1 VNRTLLLAGLVL
13 LIAIVFGSVATHGFI
28 NFDDPEYIANNA
40 IVQRGLTSEGVHYAF
55 TSLKPFYWQPLTWL
69 SLMFDCSLW
78 GVRAGAALIEN
89 VVLHAISALL
99 LFATLLLATKNV
111 NRSAAAAAIWAVH
124 PLRVESVAWV
134 AERKDVLST
143 LFFIAAMLA
152 YVAFAQRRT
161 PLRYALI
168 VIAFVLAVM
177 AKPMAITLPVALLLL
192 DLWPLQ
198 RKPSWIDKL
207 PLFAISAI
215 VLATTFVGQE
225 HALASIPVSVRI
237 SNAITSNAAYL
248 RKFFLPT
255 ELAILYPYDYYIAPL
270 IVAICLLLL
279 AAITFFAFR
288 TKRRF
293 VTAGWLWFV
302 ITLVPVIGIVQ
313 AGAQSMADRFTYI
326 PSIGLTF
333 AIVWLAADLVAPRT
347 ATYAAIITIAIL
359 SAMSFHQLTF
369 WKNSE
374 SVWSRAIAVTKDN
387 VSAEMHLAAALEADG
402 RADEAMPYYAE
413 AARMS
418 HGAPVPLFE
427 AGSALL
433 RAKRYS
439 DAISPLEQAVALD
452 PTIAGAQESLG
463 LALLYAERPTDAIP
477 HLEAAPKTAST
488 WNNLALAYGRK
499 NDLPS
504 SERAFAEA
512 IRLDPNLYDARMNYV
527 ALLTASNRNEEALT
541 QLAAATRIQP
551 SSVEPHV
558 FRAIVLANLG
568 RHPDAAAEAEAAMKI
583 NEKSS
588 NEEFTR
594 ALRLGP
600 SDDNLRQFIA
610 AMRK

>member
-1 VNRTLLLAGLVL
+1 VNRTLLLASLVV

-28 NFDDPEYIANNA
+28 NFDDPEYVSNNP
-40 IVQRGLTSEGVHYAF
+40 IVQRGITSEGVHYAF

-69 SLMFDCSLW
+69 SLMLDCSLW

-111 NRSAAAAAIWAVH
+111 NRSAAVAAIWAVN

-225 HALASIPVSVRI
+225 HALASIPISVRI
-237 SNAITSNAAYL
+237 SSAITSYAMYL

-255 ELAILYPYDYYIAPL
+255 ELAILYPYDYDIAPL
-270 IVAICLLLL
+270 VVAVCLLLL

-288 TKRRF
+288 AKRRF

-326 PSIGLTF
+326 PSIGLMF
-333 AIVWLAADLVAPRT
+333 AIVWLVADLVAPRT
-347 ATYAAIITIAIL
+347 ATYAAVIAIAIL
-359 SAMSFHQLTF
+359 SAMSLRQVTF
-369 WKNSE
+369 WKDSE

-387 VSAEMHLAAALEADG
+387 VSAEMHLAAALEGDG
-402 RADEAMPYYAE
+402 RADEAMPHYAE

-427 AGSALL
+427 AGSAML

-439 DAISPLEQAVALD
+439 DEI
-452 PTIAGAQESLG
+452 
-463 LALLYAERPTDAIP
+463 
-477 HLEAAPKTAST
+477 
-488 WNNLALAYGRK
+488 GR
-499 NDLPS
+499 
-504 SERAFAEA
+504 A
-512 IRLDPNLYDARMNYV
+512 
-527 ALLTASNRNEEALT
+527 
-541 QLAAATRIQP
+541 
-551 SSVEPHV
+551 HV
-558 FRAIVLANLG
+558 
-568 RHPDAAAEAEAAMKI
+568 
-583 NEKSS
+583 
-588 NEEFTR
+588 
-594 ALRLGP
+594 
-600 SDDNLRQFIA
+600 
-610 AMRK
+610 